1 MEYKKKEKKEKSN
14 YISKLPSRRTDQRLI
29 KLVKTFLSLIHKN
42 IMNKK

>member
-14 YISKLPSRRTDQRLI
+14 YISKFPSRTDQRLI
-29 KLVKTFLSLIHKN
+29 KLVKTFLSLMHKN